1 VGLSVIVFNLRIIYY
16 SRNRIR
22 DTEMDHQL
30 KVLASNLDNL
40 SSIPGLS
47 DGRREQT
54 PTGCPLTSTCML
66 WHAHAYPTYIHKS
79 MNTYKVK

>member
-1 VGLSVIVFNLRIIYY
+1 MGLSVIVFNLRIIYY

-47 DGRREQT
+47 DGSGKYIEEAK
-54 PTGCPLTSTCML
+54 PL
-66 WHAHAYPTYIHKS
+66 AFVP
-79 MNTYKVK
+79 